1 MKKILLAASAFLV
14 LVACTKTEAETTA
27 ATETTEAE
35 VKTTDPNEVSNVQ
48 EPKTFR
54 SETGDVLKVTYF
66 ALGDRVAVKV
76 QKNQEPEVELKG
88 QTVSSSG
95 NLLFGTKDLSW
106 EMDDSG
112 SSGKLTGAD
121 GVAVPYVLE

>member
-14 LVACTKTEAETTA
+14 LVACTKPEAESTA
-27 ATETTEAE
+27 ATETTEEE
-35 VKTTDPNEVSNVQ
+35 VKVTDPNEVSNVQ

>member
-14 LVACTKTEAETTA
+14 LVACTKTEAESTA
-27 ATETTEAE
+27 ATEATEEE
-35 VKTTDPNEVSNVQ
+35 VKVTDPNEVSNVQ

-121 GVAVPYVLE
+121 GVAVQYVLE

>member
-1 MKKILLAASAFLV
+1 MKKILLAVTALLV
-14 LVACTKTEAETTA
+14 LEACTKTEAESTA
-27 ATETTEAE
+27 TSETTEE
-35 VKTTDPNEVSNVQ
+35 VGKTTNRNEVSNVQ

-76 QKNQEPEVELKG
+76 QKNQEPEVQLEG